1 MGLTSELRL
10 SANKNGKIEE
20 RLVSNIQEL
29 LVVFD
34 HILAEEES
42 NICSNDSSPD
52 EATCDICGA
61 DIFQGFFE
69 CRTCVEVD
77 SAEGGYIVCPGCY
90 VEGRSCKHQ
99 IMQPMQRRP
108 IKLLLDTRKEAIEV
122 VDTYEKHYGRTLQI
136 SKWVRAFTQLCNIV
150 SYSAASDIN
159 NSYLRT
165 FRAALV
171 LLDIYKTKTKVG
183 IAVFVGRPFADP
195 AIWITIEYN

>member
-1 MGLTSELRL
+1 MVENDFKRVGDSLSSRIAYLSKVSHFNIHAIIGLTPFECRVCRPETYQVKSTIHHVLLGLTSELRL

-136 SKWVRAFTQLCNIV
+136 SK
-150 SYSAASDIN
+150 
-159 NSYLRT
+159 
-165 FRAALV
+165 
-171 LLDIYKTKTKVG
+171 
-183 IAVFVGRPFADP
+183 
-195 AIWITIEYN
+195 

>member
-1 MGLTSELRL
+1 MVENDFKRVGDSLSSRIAYLSKVSHFNIHAIIGLTPFECRVCRPETYQVKSTIHHVLLGLTSELRL

-42 NICSNDSSPD
+42 NICSNDPSPD

-136 SKWVRAFTQLCNIV
+136 SK
-150 SYSAASDIN
+150 
-159 NSYLRT
+159 
-165 FRAALV
+165 
-171 LLDIYKTKTKVG
+171 
-183 IAVFVGRPFADP
+183 
-195 AIWITIEYN
+195 